1 MFELLRQ
8 LFRRRNPTHAWME
21 DPSRSLTFDLDECSL
36 NHVRLGEPLERL
48 SFLGPDESHA
58 DFQDGV
64 LVYRTRGLAVRYSP
78 KTRTLLE
85 YRVVCN
91 DPIDMGFRSFFGTT
105 VAKGQRLELPNLS
118 PESLARVYGE
128 PFWRDCDDEEVI
140 LFYEFIGL
148 EWQVEFSLSGNL
160 RCITVTSEPIM
171 ASEDQRLAYGVSAV
185 WPPVSRTST

>member
-1 MFELLRQ
+1 
-8 LFRRRNPTHAWME
+8 
-21 DPSRSLTFDLDECSL
+21 
-36 NHVRLGEPLERL
+36 
-48 SFLGPDESHA
+48 
-58 DFQDGV
+58 
-64 LVYRTRGLAVRYSP
+64 
-78 KTRTLLE
+78 
-85 YRVVCN
+85 
-91 DPIDMGFRSFFGTT
+91 MGFRSFFGTT